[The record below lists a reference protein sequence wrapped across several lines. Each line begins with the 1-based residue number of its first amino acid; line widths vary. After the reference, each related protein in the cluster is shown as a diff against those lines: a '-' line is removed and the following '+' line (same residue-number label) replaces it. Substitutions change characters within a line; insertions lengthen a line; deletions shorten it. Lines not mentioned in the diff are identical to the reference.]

1 MAHSVE
7 GEQRRRFERR
17 APAHP
22 VRVAAETEAIAGATG
37 EALNLSD
44 GGACLALQTG
54 DLAVGDEVI
63 LWLAF
68 ARPGHAVPATG
79 RIVWAGGGWGRPR
92 YGVEWT
98 HEGPQRQWIGWL
110 TRA

>member
-1 MAHSVE
+1 MAEH
-7 GEQRRRFERR
+7 GEPLRKWARR

-22 VRVAAETEAIAGATG
+22 VRVAAESEAIAGAAG

-54 DLAVGDEVI
+54 DLGVGDEVI
-63 LWLAF
+63 LWLTF
-68 ARPGHAVPATG
+68 AGPGWPVPATG
-79 RIVWAGGGWGRPR
+79 RIVWTSGGRGRPR

-98 HEGPQRQWIGWL
+98 HEGPQRSWIGWL
-110 TRA
+110 AGV